1 MSDRTLL
8 LTREF
13 APNRILPWDRAI
25 TMLFQGKVEVV
36 EEYQDAV
43 VGTIP
48 ADQVRDFKAVAR
60 AYGHR
65 FSAGEDIVL
74 RVPSVL
80 RLLRGLAHSKRG
92 VKFSRLNVFTRDG
105 FKCAYCGSV
114 KQMGDL
120 NYDHVVPRHQGGKT
134 VWENIVSSCYPC
146 NLKKRNRTPEQ
157 AGMALLRHP
166 HKPRTLPMVG
176 PRFDLKSV
184 HSSWLPYMPELTLDG
199 LDTKVTA
206 A

>member
-13 APNRILPWDRAI
+13 APNRILPWDRAM

-36 EEYQDAV
+36 EEYPEAV

-48 ADQVRDFKAVAR
+48 AGHVRDFKAVAR

-80 RLLRGLAHSKRG
+80 RLYRGLAHSKRG

-105 FKCAYCGSV
+105 FRCSYCGSP
-114 KQMGDL
+114 KQMGEL
-120 NYDHVVPRHQGGKT
+120 NYDHVIPRHQGGRT

-146 NLKKRNRTPEQ
+146 NLQKRNRTPEQ
-157 AGMALLRHP
+157 AGMKLLRQP

-176 PRFDLKSV
+176 PRFSPNEV
-184 HSSWLPYMPELTLDG
+184 VPAWLPYMASLSLMELG
-199 LDTKVTA
+199 SETA